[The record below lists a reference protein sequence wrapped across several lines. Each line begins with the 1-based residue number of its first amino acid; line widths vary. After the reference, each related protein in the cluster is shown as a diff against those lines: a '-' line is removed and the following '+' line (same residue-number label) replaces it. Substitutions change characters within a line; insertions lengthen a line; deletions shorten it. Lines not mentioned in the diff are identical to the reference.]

1 VRICCAGSRLAFARV
16 RDTGAIVTESYP
28 LPLRV
33 RVVTLCSLVAFLDG
47 FDTQSIGPAG
57 SAIAAQ
63 IGIKLSD
70 LGLVFSASQLGFLAG
85 ALTFGALGD
94 RFGRK
99 RMLIIATGI
108 FAVCT
113 LGTAGVGTY
122 GALLAWRLL
131 TGFGLGGATPNF
143 ISLASEFSLPSQR
156 SRVVT
161 IMWAAVPFGGMAGSF
176 TSAAV
181 IPRFGWQT
189 IFFIGCAAPLI
200 LVPVLM
206 SVMPESTEIE
216 SARAGGASASG
227 PARAAAARH
236 STVAEL
242 FTEGRARTTLLLWG
256 VSFMTWMTLVVV
268 AFWTPPLLQKAGMA
282 ARKAASVL
290 AFNNAGGVVGTVL
303 IGVILGWLRPQKV
316 LITAF
321 IISAAFIATMGACVV
336 YFPGLAVAAVF
347 AGFFSSAAGG
357 ALIAVA
363 AGAYPVDAR
372 ATGVGWALGL
382 GRLGSILGPIG
393 AGLLVAQGW
402 QVSPIYFA
410 MAVPALLAAGLM
422 MLLTREL
429 DCRRAGTE
437 RIAGSI
443 VF

>member
-1 VRICCAGSRLAFARV
+1 
-16 RDTGAIVTESYP
+16 VTESHP
-28 LPLRV
+28 SAQRLRV
-33 RVVTLCSLVAFLDG
+33 VALCSLVAFLDG

-57 SAIAAQ
+57 SSITTQ
-63 IGIKLSD
+63 IGVKLSA

-99 RMLIIATGI
+99 RMLIIATSI

-161 IMWAAVPFGGMAGSF
+161 TMWAAVPFGGMAGSF

-181 IPRFGWQT
+181 IPRFGWQA

-206 SVMPESTEIE
+206 WVMPESAEITRGSE
-216 SARAGGASASG
+216 QAGVAR
-227 PARAAAARH
+227 R

-242 FTEGRARTTLLLWG
+242 FTGGRARTTLLLWG

-282 ARKAASVL
+282 ARAAASVL
-290 AFNNAGGVVGTVL
+290 AFNNAGGVIGTVL

-316 LITAF
+316 LIAAF
-321 IISAAFIATMGACVV
+321 FVSAAFITAMGAYVG
-336 YFPGLAVAAVF
+336 YFPGLAAAAVF

-357 ALIAVA
+357 GLIAVA
-363 AGAYPVDAR
+363 AGAYPADAR

-393 AGLLVAQGW
+393 AGFLVAQGW
-402 QVSPIYFA
+402 QVSRIYFA
-410 MAVPALLAAGLM
+410 MAGPALIAAGLM

-429 DCRRAGTE
+429 DSSRTGTE
-437 RIAGSI
+437 QVAESIA
-443 VF
+443 F

>member
-1 VRICCAGSRLAFARV
+1 MTISHPP
-16 RDTGAIVTESYP
+16 S
-28 LPLRV
+28 LRR

-63 IGIKLSD
+63 IGIKLGA

-113 LGTAGVGTY
+113 LGTADVGTY

-176 TSAAV
+176 ASAAV
-181 IPRFGWQT
+181 IPLFGWQT

-216 SARAGGASASG
+216 SARAGGANLATG
-227 PARAAAARH
+227 PERAAIARH

-282 ARKAASVL
+282 ARTAASVL

-316 LITAF
+316 LVTAF
-321 IISAAFIATMGACVV
+321 ILSAAFIATMGACVA

-357 ALIAVA
+357 ALIALA

-393 AGLLVAQGW
+393 AGLLVARGW

-437 RIAGSI
+437 RVAGSI

>member
-1 VRICCAGSRLAFARV
+1 
-16 RDTGAIVTESYP
+16 
-28 LPLRV
+28 
-33 RVVTLCSLVAFLDG
+33 VTLCSLVAFLDG

-63 IGIKLSD
+63 IGVKLSA
-70 LGLVFSASQLGFLAG
+70 LGLVFSASQLGFLGG
-85 ALTFGALGD
+85 ALTLGALGD

-176 TSAAV
+176 SSAAI
-181 IPRFGWQT
+181 IPRFGWQA

-206 SVMPESTEIE
+206 SLMPESAEINPE
-216 SARAGGASASG
+216 SG
-227 PARAAAARH
+227 PERAAVATE

-242 FTEGRARTTLLLWG
+242 FTGGRARTTLLLWG

-282 ARKAASVL
+282 ARTAASVL

-321 IISAAFIATMGACVV
+321 IVSAAFIAAMGVCVG
-336 YFPGLAVAAVF
+336 YFPGLAVAAVL

-357 ALIAVA
+357 GLIAVA

-382 GRLGSILGPIG
+382 GRLGSILGPLG
-393 AGLLVAQGW
+393 AGFLVAQGW
-402 QVSPIYFA
+402 PVSRIYFA
-410 MAVPALLAAGLM
+410 MAAPALLAAGLM

-429 DCRRAGTE
+429 DSGRARTE
-437 RIAGSI
+437 QVAESI

>member
-1 VRICCAGSRLAFARV
+1 M
-16 RDTGAIVTESYP
+16 TESHP
-28 LPLRV
+28 PSLRR
-33 RVVTLCSLVAFLDG
+33 RVVALCSLVAFLDG

-63 IGIKLSD
+63 IGIKLSA

-99 RMLIIATGI
+99 RMLILATGI
-108 FAVCT
+108 FALCT
-113 LGTAGVGTY
+113 FGTAGTGTY

-143 ISLASEFSLPSQR
+143 ISLASEFSLPSR
-156 SRVVT
+156 RARVVT
-161 IMWAAVPFGGMAGSF
+161 IMWAAVPFGGMVGSF
-176 TSAAV
+176 ASAAV
-181 IPRFGWQT
+181 IPRFGWQA

-206 SVMPESTEIE
+206 SVMPESAEIE
-216 SARAGGASASG
+216 SVHSGGANPANG
-227 PARAAAARH
+227 TARAAVARH

-242 FTEGRARTTLLLWG
+242 FTDGRARTTLLLWG

-282 ARKAASVL
+282 ARAAASVL
-290 AFNNAGGVVGTVL
+290 AFNNAGGVIGTVL

-321 IISAAFIATMGACVV
+321 IVAAAFIAAMGAFIG
-336 YFPGLAVAAVF
+336 YFPGLSVAAVF

-357 ALIAVA
+357 GLIAVA

-382 GRLGSILGPIG
+382 GRLGSIVGPFG

-402 QVSPIYFA
+402 QVSRIYFA
-410 MAVPALLAAGLM
+410 MAGPALLAAGLM
-422 MLLTREL
+422 MLLA
-429 DCRRAGTE
+429 RALPSSQAST
-437 RIAGSI
+437 
-443 VF
+443 

>member
-1 VRICCAGSRLAFARV
+1 MI
-16 RDTGAIVTESYP
+16 ESHP
-28 LPLRV
+28 PSLRR
-33 RVVTLCSLVAFLDG
+33 RVVMLCSLVAFLDG

-63 IGIKLSD
+63 IGIKLSA
-70 LGLVFSASQLGFLAG
+70 LGSVFSASQLGFLAG

-108 FAVCT
+108 FAACT
-113 LGTAGVGTY
+113 LGTAGVSTY

-176 TSAAV
+176 ASAAV
-181 IPRFGWQT
+181 IPRFGWQA

-206 SVMPESTEIE
+206 SAMPESAEID
-216 SARAGGASASG
+216 
-227 PARAAAARH
+227 PARVAAARH

-242 FTEGRARTTLLLWG
+242 FTDGRARTTLLLWG
-256 VSFMTWMTLVVV
+256 VSFTTWMTLVVV

-282 ARKAASVL
+282 ARLAASVL
-290 AFNNAGGVVGTVL
+290 AFNNAGGVIGTVL
-303 IGVILGWLRPQKV
+303 IGVLLGWLRPQNV
-316 LITAF
+316 LITSF
-321 IISAAFIATMGACVV
+321 IASAAFIAAMGACIG
-336 YFPGLAVAAVF
+336 YFPGLAVTAVF

-357 ALIAVA
+357 GLIAVA

-382 GRLGSILGPIG
+382 GRLGSILGPLG
-393 AGLLVAQGW
+393 AGLLVAQEW
-402 QVSPIYFA
+402 QVSHIYLA
-410 MAVPALLAAGLM
+410 LAGPALLAAGLM
-422 MLLTREL
+422 MLLAREL
-429 DCRRAGTE
+429 ASSQRGTQRVAE
-437 RIAGSI
+437 SI
-443 VF
+443 VL

>member
-1 VRICCAGSRLAFARV
+1 MTDFQ
-16 RDTGAIVTESYP
+16 P
-28 LPLRV
+28 LSLRR

-47 FDTQSIGPAG
+47 FDTQSVGPAG

-63 IGIKLSD
+63 IGVKLSA

-85 ALTFGALGD
+85 ALMFGALGD

-99 RMLIIATGI
+99 RMLVIATGI
-108 FAVCT
+108 FAICT

-122 GALLAWRLL
+122 SALLAWRLL

-176 TSAAV
+176 VSAAI
-181 IPRFGWQT
+181 IPRFGWQA

-206 SVMPESTEIE
+206 SGMPESAEIGRFRGGAE
-216 SARAGGASASG
+216 NAAGGEK
-227 PARAAAARH
+227 RAAVTRP

-242 FTEGRARTTLLLWG
+242 FTDGRARTTLLLWG

-282 ARKAASVL
+282 ARTAASVL
-290 AFNNAGGVVGTVL
+290 AFNNAGGVIGTVL
-303 IGVILGWLRPQKV
+303 IGVILGWLRPEKV
-316 LITAF
+316 LI
-321 IISAAFIATMGACVV
+321 AAFIVSAMFIAAMGAFVG
-336 YFPGLAVAAVF
+336 YFPGLVVAAVF

-357 ALIAVA
+357 GLIAVA

-382 GRLGSILGPIG
+382 GRLGSILGPLG
-393 AGLLVAQGW
+393 ASLLVAQGW
-402 QVSPIYFA
+402 QSSRIYFA
-410 MAVPALLAAGLM
+410 VAGPTLFAAGLM
-422 MLLTREL
+422 GLLAREL
-429 DCRRAGTE
+429 
-437 RIAGSI
+437 GSNKTS
-443 VF
+443 F

>member
-1 VRICCAGSRLAFARV
+1 
-16 RDTGAIVTESYP
+16 VTESHP
-28 LPLRV
+28 PSLRR

-47 FDTQSIGPAG
+47 FDTQSLGPAG

-63 IGIKLSD
+63 ISVKLSA
-70 LGLVFSASQLGFLAG
+70 LGLVFSASQLGFLVG

-99 RMLIIATGI
+99 RMLIIATCI

-113 LGTAGVGTY
+113 LGTAGMGTY

-176 TSAAV
+176 ASAAV
-181 IPRFGWQT
+181 IPRFGWQA

-206 SVMPESTEIE
+206 SIMPESAEI
-216 SARAGGASASG
+216 ARLHAGGAS
-227 PARAAAARH
+227 PARH

-242 FTEGRARTTLLLWG
+242 FTGGRARTTLLLWG

-268 AFWTPPLLQKAGMA
+268 AFWTPPLLQKAGLA
-282 ARKAASVL
+282 PRAAASAL
-290 AFNNAGGVVGTVL
+290 AFNNAGGVIGTVL

-321 IISAAFIATMGACVV
+321 IVSAAFIAAMGACVS
-336 YFPGLAVAAVF
+336 YFPGLAVVAVF

-357 ALIAVA
+357 GLIAVV

-382 GRLGSILGPIG
+382 GRLGSILGPLG

-402 QVSPIYFA
+402 QVSRIYLA
-410 MAVPALLAAGLM
+410 MAGPALLAAGLM
-422 MLLTREL
+422 MLLAREL
-429 DCRRAGTE
+429 ASSQASTLLVTE
-437 RIAGSI
+437 SSS
-443 VF
+443 F

>member
-1 VRICCAGSRLAFARV
+1 VRICCAGSRPAFVRV
-16 RDTGAIVTESYP
+16 RDTGAVVTESHP
-28 LPLRV
+28 PSLRR
-33 RVVTLCSLVAFLDG
+33 RVVILCSLVAFLDG
-47 FDTQSIGPAG
+47 FDTQSVGPAG
-57 SAIAAQ
+57 SSIAAQ
-63 IGIKLSD
+63 IGIKLSA

-99 RMLIIATGI
+99 RVLIIATGI

-143 ISLASEFSLPSQR
+143 ISLASEFSLPAQR

-176 TSAAV
+176 ASAAV
-181 IPRFGWQT
+181 IPRFGWQA

-206 SVMPESTEIE
+206 SVMPESAEIE
-216 SARAGGASASG
+216 SGHAGGANPASG
-227 PARAAAARH
+227 TERATAERH

-242 FTEGRARTTLLLWG
+242 FTDGRARTTLLLWG

-282 ARKAASVL
+282 ARVAASVL
-290 AFNNAGGVVGTVL
+290 AFNNAGGVIGTVL
-303 IGVILGWLRPQKV
+303 IGVILGWLRPQNV
-316 LITAF
+316 LI
-321 IISAAFIATMGACVV
+321 AAFIASAVLIAAMGTCVG

-357 ALIAVA
+357 GLIAVA

-382 GRLGSILGPIG
+382 GRLGSILGPLG
-393 AGLLVAQGW
+393 AGFLVGQGW
-402 QVSPIYFA
+402 RVSHIYFA
-410 MAVPALLAAGLM
+410 MAGPALLAAGLM
-422 MLLTREL
+422 MLLAR
-429 DCRRAGTE
+429 DMASRQAGT
-437 RIAGSI
+437 
-443 VF
+443 

>member
-1 VRICCAGSRLAFARV
+1 VRICCAGSRPAFVRV
-16 RDTGAIVTESYP
+16 HETGAIVTESHP
-28 LPLRV
+28 PSLRR

-47 FDTQSIGPAG
+47 FDTQSVGPAG

-63 IGIKLSD
+63 IGVKLSA
-70 LGLVFSASQLGFLAG
+70 LGLVFSASQVGFLAG

-99 RMLIIATGI
+99 RMLIIATCI

-161 IMWAAVPFGGMAGSF
+161 IMWAAVPLGGMAGSF
-176 TSAAV
+176 ASAAV
-181 IPRFGWQT
+181 IPRFGWQA

-200 LVPVLM
+200 LIPVLM
-206 SVMPESTEIE
+206 SIMPESAEIE
-216 SARAGGASASG
+216 PLRAGGAT
-227 PARAAAARH
+227 AARH
-236 STVAEL
+236 STVVEL
-242 FTEGRARTTLLLWG
+242 FTDGRARTTLLLWG

-268 AFWTPPLLQKAGMA
+268 AFWTPPLLQRAGMA
-282 ARKAASVL
+282 ARAAASAL
-290 AFNNAGGVVGTVL
+290 AFNNAGGVIGTVL

-316 LITAF
+316 LFTAF
-321 IISAAFIATMGACVV
+321 IVSAAFIAAMGACVG

-357 ALIAVA
+357 GLIAVV

-382 GRLGSILGPIG
+382 GRLGSILGPLG

-402 QVSPIYFA
+402 QVSRIYLA
-410 MAVPALLAAGLM
+410 MAGPALLAAGLM
-422 MLLTREL
+422 TLLAREL
-429 DCRRAGTE
+429 PSSQVTT
-437 RIAGSI
+437 
-443 VF
+443 